1 VILEVMLKTKKGK
14 ENSVIR
20 DIKRHARRFPRV
32 QNTTKYGEYGGR
44 SECYVLVTYAVDHL
58 LGDAD
63 VEKLKEKYAALKHVE
78 DVTINQA
85 IGPFKENISVKNC
98 HFVFDV
104 DSTLTTGRGTIQNKV
119 RNIFRDMTEGSGHRV
134 YLASGRKMDDL
145 RQDMEDF
152 GAESY
157 GIAENG
163 GILLGFGTDGFLL
176 IGERAEPDKVLAYMK
191 ARCRKVKEDIRQG
204 MRLTERI
211 FLDTVTKPK
220 FLEYVEKSKARVS
233 VLASKGS
240 YHVTKEGVD
249 KGSAL
254 EKLKTRLRLGA
265 NDIVIGVGDSDL
277 DVPLLQEADYGFV
290 VGNGSKDA
298 KAAGID
304 LGKNYADGVEAMYQ
318 KWFRM

>member
-1 VILEVMLKTKKGK
+1 
-14 ENSVIR
+14 
-20 DIKRHARRFPRV
+20 
-32 QNTTKYGEYGGR
+32 
-44 SECYVLVTYAVDHL
+44 VLVTYAVEHL

-78 DVTINQA
+78 DVTVNQS
-85 IGPFKENISVKNC
+85 IGPFRENISIKNC

-104 DSTLTTGRGTIQNKV
+104 DSTLTTGRSTIQNKV
-119 RNIFRDMTEGSGHRV
+119 RNIFHDMTEASGHRV

-145 RQDMEDF
+145 RQDIEDL

-163 GILLGFGTDGFLL
+163 GILLGFGTKGFLL
-176 IGERAEPDKVLAYMK
+176 IGERTEPDKVLTYMK
-191 ARCRKVKEDIRQG
+191 TRCRKVKEDIRQG

-211 FLDTVTKPK
+211 FLATITKQE
-220 FLEYVEKSKARVS
+220 FLKYVEKSKAKVN
-233 VLASKGS
+233 VLASKSS
-240 YHVTKEGVD
+240 YHVAKERVD

-254 EKLKTRLRLGA
+254 EKLKTKLRLGI

-277 DVPLLQEADYGFV
+277 DVPLLKEADYGFV
-290 VGNGSKDA
+290 VGNGSKSA

-304 LGKNYADGVEAMYQ
+304 LGKNYADGVETMYR